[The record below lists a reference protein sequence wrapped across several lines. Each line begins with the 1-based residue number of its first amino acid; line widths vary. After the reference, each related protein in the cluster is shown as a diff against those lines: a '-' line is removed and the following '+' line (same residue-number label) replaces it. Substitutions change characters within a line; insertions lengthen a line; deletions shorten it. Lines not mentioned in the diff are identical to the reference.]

1 MKLIPAID
9 LKDNKVVLASGGNRS
24 DYKPLTTY
32 LSPTSDPI
40 KFIDY
45 LISIHNFNTIYLAD
59 LDSIENYGTNSK
71 LIDSI
76 LERYKNIRFII
87 DNGVREFS
95 QINRYKSE
103 NYIQIIATESY
114 KDYKS
119 LLNKRFNSYILS
131 LDHSKGKV
139 LSKNKDYMLINP
151 KKVISMSLNNIGSNH
166 GPNKDNLI
174 TTKKIYPL
182 SNIIVSGGIRN
193 NNDIEKLKKKEIKE
207 VILLTAILKK
217 NILYNNL
224 R

>member
-9 LKDNKVVLASGGNRS
+9 LKDNKVVLASGGNRNN
-24 DYKPLTTY
+24 YKPLTTY

-59 LDSIENYGTNSK
+59 LDSIEKYSANSK

-76 LERYKNIRFII
+76 LKRYKNIRFII

-119 LLNKRFNSYILS
+119 LLNKKFNSYILS
-131 LDHSKGKV
+131 LDHSEGKV

-151 KKVISMSLNNIGSNH
+151 KKVISMSLNNIGSNQ

-174 TTKKIYPL
+174 TTKNIYPL

-193 NNDIEKLKKKEIKE
+193 NDDIEKLKKEEIKE

-224 R
+224 

>member
-24 DYKPLTTY
+24 NYNPLPTY

-40 KFIDY
+40 MFIDY

-59 LDSIENYGTNSK
+59 LDSIEKYSVNSK
-71 LIDSI
+71 LINSI

-119 LLNKRFNSYILS
+119 LLNKKFNSYILS
-131 LDHSKGKV
+131 LDYSEGKV
-139 LSKNKDYMLINP
+139 LSINNDYMLINP

-174 TTKKIYPL
+174 TTKNIYPL
-182 SNIIVSGGIRN
+182 SNIIVSGGVRN
-193 NNDIEKLKKKEIKE
+193 NSDIEKLKKEEIKE

-217 NILYNNL
+217 SILYNNL
-224 R
+224 

>member
-9 LKDNKVVLASGGNRS
+9 LKDNKVVLASGDNRS
-24 DYKPLTTY
+24 NYKPLPTY

-59 LDSIENYGTNSK
+59 LDSIEKYGINCK

-119 LLNKRFNSYILS
+119 LLNKKFNSYILS
-131 LDHSKGKV
+131 LDHSEGKV

-174 TTKKIYPL
+174 TTKNIYPL

-193 NNDIEKLKKKEIKE
+193 NNDIEKLKKEKIKE

-224 R
+224 

>member
-9 LKDNKVVLASGGNRS
+9 LKDNKVVLASGGNRGN
-24 DYKPLTTY
+24 YNPLPSY
-32 LSPTSDPI
+32 LSPTFDPI

-45 LISIHNFNTIYLAD
+45 LISIYNFNTIYLAD
-59 LDSIENYGTNSK
+59 LDSIEKYGANNK

-119 LLNKRFNSYILS
+119 LLNKKFNSYILS
-131 LDHSKGKV
+131 LDHSEGKV

-151 KKVISMSLNNIGSNH
+151 KKVISMSLNNIGSNQ

-174 TTKKIYPL
+174 TTKNIYPL

-193 NNDIEKLKKKEIKE
+193 NDDIEKLKKEEIKE

-224 R
+224 

>member
-24 DYKPLTTY
+24 NYKPLTTY

>member
-9 LKDNKVVLASGGNRS
+9 LKDNKVVLASGDNRS
-24 DYKPLTTY
+24 NYKPLPTY

-59 LDSIENYGTNSK
+59 LDSIEKYGINCK

-119 LLNKRFNSYILS
+119 LLNKKFNSYILS
-131 LDHSKGKV
+131 LDHSEGKV

-151 KKVISMSLNNIGSNH
+151 KKVISMSLNNIGLNH

-174 TTKKIYPL
+174 TTKNIYPL

-193 NNDIEKLKKKEIKE
+193 NNDIEKLKKEEIKE

-224 R
+224 

>member
-1 MKLIPAID
+1 M
-9 LKDNKVVLASGGNRS
+9 
-24 DYKPLTTY
+24 
-32 LSPTSDPI
+32 
-40 KFIDY
+40 
-45 LISIHNFNTIYLAD
+45 AD
-59 LDSIENYGTNSK
+59 LDSIEKYSVNSK

-95 QINRYKSE
+95 QINKYKSE

-119 LLNKRFNSYILS
+119 LLNKKFNSYILS
-131 LDHSKGKV
+131 LDYSEGKV

-174 TTKKIYPL
+174 TTKIFIHYQIL
-182 SNIIVSGGIRN
+182 LFLVVFVIIV
-193 NNDIEKLKKKEIKE
+193 
-207 VILLTAILKK
+207 ILK
-217 NILYNNL
+217 N
-224 R
+224 